1 METVKIQRCTYI
13 SVAFL
18 GISPPLSVTLLEIA
32 VVYFCPL
39 SVFAFSPGTEYI
51 PLWRPYWYL
60 LPHPTSLSHEK
71 GDTWLLAVFNATLPL
86 SQPCFFNSILPPWRD
101 RSCVTAPL
109 PTSCPWCLELQ
120 QGLDACVLCPLLP
133 NLRKPLCQCL
143 SRWVSALALC
153 EFPFRTFSAAAL
165 KFDCAWDLLACKEH
179 RLLFPTARD
188 PDSVAMLGWKT
199 RPSHPQKISPIESP
213 ESVSVT
219 FSGKRVLADYIGDL
233 VRRRSWII

>member
-133 NLRKPLCQCL
+133 NLRKPCA
-143 SRWVSALALC
+143 SAWVGGWVPWHCASSPSWHLVQQLWNLTVHEICWHAKNTDSS
-153 EFPFRTFSAAAL
+153 FP
-165 KFDCAWDLLACKEH
+165 
-179 RLLFPTARD
+179 
-188 PDSVAMLGWKT
+188 
-199 RPSHPQKISPIESP
+199 QP
-213 ESVSVT
+213 EILT
-219 FSGKRVLADYIGDL
+219 Q
-233 VRRRSWII
+233 